1 MLYDL
6 PGGPEMRVL
15 QLNTLCSNKRE
26 GAYQIGFSPL
36 MRSLPMR
43 PAGKEWPNKADYLFF
58 FYRGGLQMIIHLPIA
73 RTPHSPAHG
82 PIISQYSRP
91 NKKEDAVRYIRI
103 IPVSQHSPLPIHF
116 IHAFRS
122 IRNPQYALCPLS
134 GQSATAKQLTG
145 EPSTPPS

>member
-58 FYRGGLQMIIHLPIA
+58 FYRGGATNDYTSANSADPSF
-73 RTPHSPAHG
+73 PC
-82 PIISQYSRP
+82 SRP
-91 NKKEDAVRYIRI
+91 NHITI
-103 IPVSQHSPLPIHF
+103 F
-116 IHAFRS
+116 T
-122 IRNPQYALCPLS
+122 PQ
-134 GQSATAKQLTG
+134 
-145 EPSTPPS
+145 